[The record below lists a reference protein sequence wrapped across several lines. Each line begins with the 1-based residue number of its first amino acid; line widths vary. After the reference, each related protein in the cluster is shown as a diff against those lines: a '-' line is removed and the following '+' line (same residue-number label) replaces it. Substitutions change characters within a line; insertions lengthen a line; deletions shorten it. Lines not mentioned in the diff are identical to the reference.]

1 MLVLRGNPHTCQSLL
16 SLRLD
21 REDRS
26 VFLPPPCF
34 LPERNPQSHGRCDG
48 SSPSPPPSLL
58 LLVLCDSGA
67 PVCPPAAP
75 LIVWPSST
83 LSPWP
88 RLLVSCRLGEQVEG
102 SGGERGGERGERE
115 QQQQP
120 VMCGSVELALW
131 SAHQRAALLFDLRLQ
146 TATNQSADRSI
157 CPSTYDR

>member
-21 REDRS
+21 SEDRG
-26 VFLPPPCF
+26 VNLPPRF

-75 LIVWPSST
+75 LIVCPSST
-83 LSPWP
+83 HSPSP

-102 SGGERGGERGERE
+102 SGGERGGELGERE
-115 QQQQP
+115 QQQ
-120 VMCGSVELALW
+120 
-131 SAHQRAALLFDLRLQ
+131 
-146 TATNQSADRSI
+146 
-157 CPSTYDR
+157 